1 MAARGWEVRE
11 GEKKVRKIK
20 IYKFP
25 VVKQVS
31 HRYEVYSVANRVCLY
46 GERWLLDLSW

>member
-31 HRYEVYSVANRVCLY
+31 HRYEVYNVANRVKNY
-46 GERWLLDLSW
+46 MFIW